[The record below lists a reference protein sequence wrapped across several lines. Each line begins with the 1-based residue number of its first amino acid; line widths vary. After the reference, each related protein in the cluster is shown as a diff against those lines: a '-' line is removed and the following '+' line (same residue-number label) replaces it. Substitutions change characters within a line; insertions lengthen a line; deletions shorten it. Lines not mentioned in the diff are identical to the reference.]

1 MNSTSRS
8 TVRGRLVGMLALCAV
23 ACALPAAMMAWSR
36 IEDARMARRETAG
49 LVPARQLLQVIR
61 LTQQHRGASAVW
73 LGGNEAAA
81 AQREATRSQLEAAI
95 AAFDATLRA
104 DGAEASRLGRA
115 WQHDREAWQALD
127 KAVSGRQIDGG
138 ESSTRHGAA
147 VAGML
152 GTLGEVSDHWELTFD
167 PHAAA
172 YFLGAASLHD
182 APAMIE
188 LMGQTRAR
196 GAGLLAAKAAL
207 DGADKARF
215 EALQV
220 RMKATFESLQ
230 ATLDKAVS
238 AEAEVRAALDP
249 SVKRLGELGQ
259 TGIKLAQEHVLTP
272 AVPSFP
278 SADYYTQTTA
288 VIDGM
293 YESLAESLAVLERR
307 LQAQARAETTQAAA
321 ALAAV
326 LALFAL
332 AVWHGLRTA
341 SAIRR
346 ELGAE
351 PAALRAL
358 AQRVSQGDLGS
369 RLPLASG
376 DSSSLAAALQGMQQQ
391 LAQTVQQVRLNAES
405 VATASTQIAQGNQE
419 LSNRTEQQ
427 ASALQQTAA
436 TMEELGGAVQHN
448 AANSQQA
455 DRLAREA
462 SGVAQQGGE
471 VVAQVVQTMQGIN
484 DSSRRIAEITGT
496 IDGIAFQTNILAL
509 NAAVEA
515 ARAGEQG
522 RGFAVVAGE
531 VRTLAQRSAEAAR
544 EIKGLIGASVE
555 RIEAGSRQAEA
566 AGQTMQQVVQAVQQV
581 SAIIG
586 EISTANQQQSGGVQ
600 QVGQAVG
607 ELDQGTQQ
615 NAALVEETAAA
626 AQSLQQ
632 QAGELVRAVAVFRVE
647 ASASAA

>member
-1 MNSTSRS
+1 MSSTSRS
-8 TVRGRLVGMLALCAV
+8 TVRGRLVGVLALCAV

-36 IEDARMARRETAG
+36 IDDARMARRETAG

-147 VAGML
+147 VAGLL

-172 YFLGAASLHD
+172 YFLGAASPHD

-196 GAGLLAAKAAL
+196 GASLLAAKAAL

-259 TGIKLAQEHVLTP
+259 TGIKLAHEHVLTP

-293 YESLAESLAVLERR
+293 YESLAESLAVLDRR

-326 LALFAL
+326 LALFML
-332 AVWHGLRTA
+332 AAWHGLRTA

-391 LAQTVQQVRLNAES
+391 LA
-405 VATASTQIAQGNQE
+405 
-419 LSNRTEQQ
+419 
-427 ASALQQTAA
+427 
-436 TMEELGGAVQHN
+436 
-448 AANSQQA
+448 
-455 DRLAREA
+455 
-462 SGVAQQGGE
+462 
-471 VVAQVVQTMQGIN
+471 
-484 DSSRRIAEITGT
+484 
-496 IDGIAFQTNILAL
+496 
-509 NAAVEA
+509 
-515 ARAGEQG
+515 
-522 RGFAVVAGE
+522 
-531 VRTLAQRSAEAAR
+531 
-544 EIKGLIGASVE
+544 
-555 RIEAGSRQAEA
+555 
-566 AGQTMQQVVQAVQQV
+566 
-581 SAIIG
+581 
-586 EISTANQQQSGGVQ
+586 
-600 QVGQAVG
+600 
-607 ELDQGTQQ
+607 
-615 NAALVEETAAA
+615 
-626 AQSLQQ
+626 
-632 QAGELVRAVAVFRVE
+632 
-647 ASASAA
+647 